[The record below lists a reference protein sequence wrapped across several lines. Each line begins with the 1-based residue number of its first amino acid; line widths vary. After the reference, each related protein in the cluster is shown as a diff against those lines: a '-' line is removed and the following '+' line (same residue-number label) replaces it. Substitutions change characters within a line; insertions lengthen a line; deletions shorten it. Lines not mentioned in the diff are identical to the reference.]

1 MEANKAY
8 DSKDQVEPPSAET
21 LKPQENNSG
30 AEDEAAASEAAAK
43 SDAKSSEAKSSDTSV
58 AIKRPR
64 HASYRPS
71 HRATF
76 IGLAVV
82 VVILVV
88 NAGVIFFVVKK
99 QAAKDPQANLE
110 PVTISQGVLDKLGVN
125 RASIG
130 DAGVELVVNPNSRF
144 NGKLQVGGDVS
155 VAGQFRL
162 NSKFSAS
169 DASLAKLEA
178 GNTSLGQLNVN
189 GASTMSALNLRNDL
203 VVTGQTR
210 LQGATTISQILTVNN
225 NANIAGSLSVGGALS
240 VNAFQTRNLVAEA
253 NITIGGHFITR
264 GLAPRVGPGPA
275 LGNNGTVSI
284 SGNDAAGTVAA
295 NIGTGSAGGI
305 VANVAFRTPYN
316 NTPKVIVTAVGAGL
330 GSVYTV
336 RNAASFSI
344 GVNGPAPPGGYAFDY
359 IVME

>member
-1 MEANKAY
+1 MEANKPS
-8 DSKDQVEPPSAET
+8 DKDQSEPPDAEA
-21 LKPQENNSG
+21 LQPQEDKSSSQ
-30 AEDEAAASEAAAK
+30 AEAATGTKDAAKPDTAQAAAK
-43 SDAKSSEAKSSDTSV
+43 RA
-58 AIKRPR
+58 R

-82 VVILVV
+82 VAILLV

-99 QAAKDPQANLE
+99 QTAKDTQSSLG
-110 PVTISQGVLDKLGVN
+110 PVSINQGVLDKLGVN

-144 NGKLQVGGDVS
+144 NGTLQVGGDVS
-155 VAGQFRL
+155 VAGQLKL

-178 GNTSLGQLNVN
+178 GDTSVSQLNVN
-189 GASTMSALNLRNDL
+189 GASTLSGLNLRNDL

-210 LQGATTISQILTVNN
+210 LQGATTMSQILTVNN

-240 VNAFQTRNLVAEA
+240 VNNFQTRNLVAES

-264 GLAPRVGPGPA
+264 GLAPRVGPGPG
-275 LGNNGTVSI
+275 LGANGTVSI
-284 SGNDAAGTVAA
+284 SGNDAVGTVAA
-295 NIGTGSAGGI
+295 NIGVGSNGGI

-316 NTPKVIVTAVGAGL
+316 NTPRVIVTAVGGGL
-330 GSVYTV
+330 GSVYTT